1 MHWLRLWHDLPNDPK
16 LRTIARKSGQPIS
29 AVMAVFVHMLVN
41 ASVSEVR
48 GTLSSWED
56 EDIASALDLDTEQ
69 VTAIREAMQGRLL
82 DGDVLTGW
90 SKRQP
95 LREDVGSDEEDG
107 SGAMSAAERKRLQ
120 RQRERE
126 AKQADMSRDVTQ
138 CHDMSRD
145 VTQCHDMSRDVTHG
159 HAPDADAERDKDLKP
174 RVLNDD
180 KATVTTVGETN
191 PLPSSFAQ
199 PDPLPSAAT
208 PPPLQARAIELTVML
223 RQRGAALQAADPHVQ
238 SWAATGVSDAQ
249 ALTALDTAK
258 QQRADKG
265 DISPISSGYLNAI
278 LQSQTN
284 QQAKARAS
292 PSRSPSTQMQ
302 DERLR
307 IAREITEAAKHGR
320 NREIDITGSAVVV
333 DGQAV
338 RTDGVDVRPALVGHV
353 GRA

>member
-126 AKQADMSRDVTQ
+126 AKQADMSRDVT
-138 CHDMSRD
+138 
-145 VTQCHDMSRDVTHG
+145 HG

-265 DISPISSGYLNAI
+265 DISPINSGYLNAI